1 MTGKELEVF
10 ETKSKILGVG
20 GMKGG
25 MCLSCVL
32 GRHEGAEMDERAV
45 GLGFVM
51 KFSWEENVRKRKCS
65 LRNNQQS

>member
-1 MTGKELEVF
+1 
-10 ETKSKILGVG
+10 
-20 GMKGG
+20 MKGG
-25 MCLSCVL
+25 ICLSGVL

-51 KFSWEENVRKRKCS
+51 KFSWEENVRKRKCN